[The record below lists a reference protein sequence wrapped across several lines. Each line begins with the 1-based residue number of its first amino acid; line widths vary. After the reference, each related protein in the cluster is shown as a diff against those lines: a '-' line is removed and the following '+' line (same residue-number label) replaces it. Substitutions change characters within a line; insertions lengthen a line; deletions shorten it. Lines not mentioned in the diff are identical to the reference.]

1 MDPLSELAG
10 LPAMR
15 QRESLAD
22 SVYFALRDAIANGV
36 LQAGFRLR
44 EAALSKHFGVSST
57 PVREAL
63 RRLEREGL
71 VELSLYRGATVAQ
84 FHPERWTDLWDVRV
98 LLAVHAVR
106 RAALA
111 PERDFSQVER
121 QLELE
126 AEVLAGPGPVHFGP
140 VDIAFHRALN
150 ELSGNPLLAELTEM
164 IQWRTQGMR
173 IRYAEQLQRPPEISH
188 AQHIEIVEAV
198 RERDADRAAALMR
211 EHNTEVEESTLNML
225 DQASG

>member
-1 MDPLSELAG
+1 MRFGMDPLSELAG
-10 LPAMR
+10 PPAMR

-106 RAALA
+106 RAAL
-111 PERDFSQVER
+111 
-121 QLELE
+121 
-126 AEVLAGPGPVHFGP
+126 
-140 VDIAFHRALN
+140 
-150 ELSGNPLLAELTEM
+150 
-164 IQWRTQGMR
+164 
-173 IRYAEQLQRPPEISH
+173 
-188 AQHIEIVEAV
+188 
-198 RERDADRAAALMR
+198 
-211 EHNTEVEESTLNML
+211 
-225 DQASG
+225 